1 MTRTLKIDFVSDIV
15 CPWCAVGLGGLEQ
28 ALEQLKGEVEADIH
42 FQPFELNPQMAPE
55 GENVVEH
62 IGKKYGASP
71 EQSAKNRAMIAAR
84 GAEAGFTFHFDD
96 DSRIW
101 NTFDAHRLL
110 HWAQTEGRQRELKK
124 ALLAAH
130 FTDGRNPSDR
140 ATLVEI
146 AREAGLDAD
155 RAAEVLASGRFAA
168 EVRERQAFY
177 RQAGVNAVP
186 AVIVEDKFLISGGQP
201 ASVYVEAL
209 REIAAKTAPLAPA
222 GDIANEA

>member
-28 ALEQLKGEVEADIH
+28 ALEQLKGEVDADIH

-62 IGKKYGASP
+62 IGKKYGSTP
-71 EQSAKNRAMIAAR
+71 EQSAQSRAMIKAR
-84 GAEAGFTFHFDD
+84 GAEVGFAFNYGD

-101 NTFDAHRLL
+101 NTFDTHRLL
-110 HWAQTEGRQRELKK
+110 HWAAVEGRQAELKK
-124 ALLAAH
+124 ALLKAN
-130 FTDGRNPSDR
+130 FTDQRNASDHTVLADIAADVGLDR
-140 ATLVEI
+140 A
-146 AREAGLDAD
+146 G
-155 RAAEVLASGRFAA
+155 AAEVLASGRFAA

-186 AVIVEDKFLISGGQP
+186 AVIIEDKFLISGGQP

-209 REIAAKTAPLAPA
+209 REIAGKA
-222 GDIANEA
+222 

>member
-28 ALEQLKGEVEADIH
+28 ALEQLKGEVDADIH

-62 IGKKYGASP
+62 IGKKYGSTP
-71 EQSAKNRAMIAAR
+71 EQSAQSRAMIKAR
-84 GAEAGFTFHFDD
+84 GAQVGFAFNYDD

-110 HWAQTEGRQRELKK
+110 HWAGAEGRQTELKK
-124 ALLAAH
+124 ALLKAN
-130 FTDGRNPSDR
+130 FTDQKNPSDR
-140 ATLVEI
+140 AILADI
-146 AREAGLDAD
+146 AADVGLDRE
-155 RAAEVLASGRFAA
+155 RAAEVLASDRFGA

-177 RQAGVNAVP
+177 RQAGVNGVP

-209 REIAAKTAPLAPA
+209 REIAAKTAPATA
-222 GDIANEA
+222 DVANET

>member
-28 ALEQLKGEVEADIH
+28 ALEQLKGEIAADIR
-42 FQPFELNPQMAPE
+42 FQPFELNPQMAPQ
-55 GENVVEH
+55 GENIVEH

-71 EQSAKNRAMIAAR
+71 EQSAKNRAMIRER
-84 GAEAGFTFHFDD
+84 GAEVGFTFNSGD

-110 HWAQTEGRQRELKK
+110 HWAEGEGRQRELKK

-155 RAAEVLASGRFAA
+155 RAAEVLASDQFAA

-177 RQAGVNAVP
+177 HQAGVNAVP
-186 AVIVEDKFLISGGQP
+186 AVIVEDRFLISGGQP
-201 ASVYVEAL
+201 ASVYVETL
-209 REIAAKTAPLAPA
+209 REIAGKA
-222 GDIANEA
+222 